1 MTDHLPGFD
10 SNVPAASR
18 RYNYLLGGKDNFA
31 SDRASASGLAGIL
44 PQLPTGVAE
53 NRKLVLRTVR
63 YLAAD
68 LGLRQFLD
76 IGSGMPLSPMVH
88 EVAQMV
94 ASDARVV
101 YVDND
106 PLVAVHCRAL
116 CTSSPHGRVEF
127 QDGDLLD
134 PDAILH
140 GDVLRATVDLKRPV
154 AVLLCAVLHFE
165 PDDVPVYSA
174 VRRLVGALPSGSAV
188 VLTHATFD
196 PLDTVP
202 EVGAGHGRF
211 RARTAA
217 EVAAFLDG
225 LELIPPGLVPTIRWH
240 PELEPAPASHL
251 TDADAICYAA
261 VARIP

>member
-1 MTDHLPGFD
+1 MTDHPPGFD
-10 SNVPAASR
+10 LHLPAASR

-31 SDRASASGLAGIL
+31 PDRASASGLAVIL
-44 PQLPTGVAE
+44 PQLPTGIAE

-63 YLAAD
+63 YLAAH

-88 EVAQMV
+88 EVAQAV
-94 ASDARVV
+94 APDARVV

-106 PLVAVHCRAL
+106 PLVAVHSRAL
-116 CTSSPHGRVEF
+116 CISSPEGKVAF
-127 QDGDLLD
+127 QFGDLLA
-134 PDAILH
+134 PDGILD
-140 GDVLRATVDLKRPV
+140 GESLRATVDLKQPI

-165 PDDVPVYSA
+165 PDDVPAYGA
-174 VRRLVGALPSGSAV
+174 VRRLVGALPSGSAL

-202 EVGAGHGRF
+202 EVSAAHGRF

-217 EVAAFLDG
+217 EVVRFLDG

-240 PELEPAPASHL
+240 PELEPAPASQL

-261 VARIP
+261 VARIQ